1 MHTNVNASQHAQY
14 IYILNKSHHF
24 HISAVFL
31 HAFDIFDL
39 VTTPTKKKVLLH
51 KNLHKV
57 PSKKPV
63 QIFTIALTDN
73 A

>member
-31 HAFDIFDL
+31 HTLDIFDL
-39 VTTPTKKKVLLH
+39 VTTPTKKKSSSAQEFTQGA
-51 KNLHKV
+51 KQKTSPNLHHH
-57 PSKKPV
+57 
-63 QIFTIALTDN
+63 FD
-73 A
+73 